1 MSRLLRTI
9 VLLLVVASCG
19 GDSDF
24 RAPRNLDDACSIVR
38 ERPKYLKAM
47 KTTEREW
54 QIPVP
59 VQMAIIYQE
68 LKFIGNN
75 RTPMKYVLGVIPM
88 GRQSS
93 AYGYAQA
100 LDGTWAEYQQER
112 GGRMAKR
119 DKIDHATDFMGWYMA
134 QTERETGIPR
144 NDARN
149 QYLAYHEGRAG
160 YLRGSHNTK
169 AWLLRVSDPVGTR
182 AVMYDQQLRACGMR

>member
-1 MSRLLRTI
+1 MSRLLRAI
-9 VLLLVVASCG
+9 ALLLVVASCG
-19 GDSDF
+19 GSNDF

-47 KTTEREW
+47 ETTEREW

-68 LKFIGNN
+68 SKFIGNN

-100 LDGTWAEYQQER
+100 LDGTWAEYQAER

-119 DKIDHATDFMGWYMA
+119 DKIHHATDFIGWYMA

-144 NDARN
+144 NYPRN
-149 QYLAYHEGRAG
+149 QSLAYHEGRAG
-160 YLRGSHNTK
+160 YLRGSYKSK
-169 AWLLRVSDPVGTR
+169 AWLLRVSDSVASR
-182 AVMYDQQLRACGMR
+182 AVMYDQQLRSCGMR